1 MAIRWIMGKLLGI
14 LWPIHWI
21 FRDYEIFFQ
30 APRESGFEV
39 SRQVSAVGSRIGI
52 GNLWEFVEKLDD
64 PEIISKLWEE
74 SKSFEFEWKIIVR

>member
-1 MAIRWIMGKLLGI
+1 MVIKWIMGKLLGI

-39 SRQVSAVGSRIGI
+39 YRDRFP
-52 GNLWEFVEKLDD
+52 LLDL
-64 PEIISKLWEE
+64 EQE
-74 SKSFEFEWKIIVR
+74 